1 MKKKILTV
9 VGTRPEIIRLS
20 IIIQKF
26 DLIFNNVLV
35 HTNQNFDKNLKD
47 VFFKELNIRKPD
59 YDLNILE
66 NTNIKFISS
75 VLTKIEKI
83 IIKEKPDA
91 FFVLGDTNSSLSSI
105 VAKKYKIPVFHY
117 EAGNRCFDERVP
129 EEINRRLV
137 DHISDIN
144 LTYSDFAKKNLL
156 NEGITN
162 ERVIKVGS
170 PLFEV
175 INFYRSKIEKCKIL
189 NKLKLKKNNYILI
202 SYHREENVDL
212 INKLKKFINLINI
225 IQKKYGKKIIISTHP
240 RTKKKLDLLSIKKNK
255 NINFLKPL
263 SYFEY
268 MKLQINSYVTLSDS
282 GSISEESSILKFKA
296 ITLRNS
302 FERQEIMSQPSILV
316 SDLNKENL
324 ISSIDS
330 VFKLN
335 SPSSFDD
342 YSIKNISDIIPKII
356 LSYIPY
362 IKNTIWRMDSNEN
375 SDS

>member
-20 IIIQKF
+20 LIIKKF

-47 VFFKELNIRKPD
+47 IFFKELGIRKPD
-59 YDLNILE
+59 YDLDILE
-66 NTNIKFISS
+66 KTNITFISK
-75 VLTKIEKI
+75 LLPKIENI
-83 IIKEKPDA
+83 IIKEKPDG
-91 FFVLGDTNSSLSSI
+91 FFILGDTNSSLSSI

-144 LTYSDFAKKNLL
+144 LTYSDFAKQNLL
-156 NEGITN
+156 NEGIKN

-170 PLFEV
+170 PLYEV
-175 INFYRSKIEKCKIL
+175 INFYKLKIEKCKIL

-212 INKLKKFINLINI
+212 INKLKKFIKLMNI
-225 IQKKYGKKIIISTHP
+225 VQKVYGKKIIISTHP
-240 RTKKKLDLLSIKKNK
+240 RTKKRLDLLSINKNK
-255 NINFLKPL
+255 NVNYLKPL
-263 SYFEY
+263 SYFDY
-268 MKLQINSYVTLSDS
+268 MKLQIESFVTLSDS
-282 GSISEESSILKFKA
+282 GSISEESSILNFKA

-302 FERQEIMSQPSILV
+302 FERQEIMSQPSILI
-316 SDLNKENL
+316 SDLDKENL
-324 ISSIDS
+324 ISSIDAII
-330 VFKLN
+330 KLKGSN
-335 SPSSFDD
+335 RYSD
-342 YSIKNISDIIPKII
+342 YSVKNVSNIIPKII
-356 LSYIPY
+356 LSHIPY